1 MFIDVRRKETKIV
14 IYWLYTI
21 DTLNPFGDVFFSVF
35 DAGAKDH
42 GVNSRSD
49 QTNIYKMGI
58 CYFSSKHAALRN
70 IRKGWMDS
78 GR

>member
-1 MFIDVRRKETKIV
+1 MFIDVRRKETKIA

-21 DTLNPFGDVFFSVF
+21 DTLNPFGDVFVSVF
-35 DAGAKDH
+35 DAG
-42 GVNSRSD
+42 VNSRSG
-49 QTNIYKMGI
+49 QINIYKMGI